1 MIFEW
6 DENKNRVNKAKHH
19 VSFETALLVFFDQF
33 HRTLYDKTGN
43 GEDRWHTIGM
53 AGGVLLLLVV
63 HTSRDE
69 YGEEIIRIISARRPT
84 KKERDS
90 YEQGN

>member
-6 DENKNRVNKAKHH
+6 NENKNRFNKAKHH
-19 VSFETALLVFFDQF
+19 VSFETALLVFFDPF

-43 GEDRWHTIGM
+43 GEYRWHTIGM

-63 HTSRDE
+63 YTSRDE
-69 YGEEIIRIISARRPT
+69 HGEEIIRIISARCPT

>member
-1 MIFEW
+1 
-6 DENKNRVNKAKHH
+6 
-19 VSFETALLVFFDQF
+19 
-33 HRTLYDKTGN
+33 
-43 GEDRWHTIGM
+43 M

-69 YGEEIIRIISARRPT
+69 HGEEIIRIISARRPT